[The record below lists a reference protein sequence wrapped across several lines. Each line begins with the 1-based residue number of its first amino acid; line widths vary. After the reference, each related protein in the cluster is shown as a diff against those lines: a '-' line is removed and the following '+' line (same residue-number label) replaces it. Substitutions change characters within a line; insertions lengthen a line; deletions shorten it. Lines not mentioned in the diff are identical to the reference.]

1 MNAKICCF
9 IGHSKIENKAQV
21 EEKVITVVENLINQG
36 VDVFLFGGSSEFND
50 ICFYIVF
57 NFKKKYPYIKLID
70 YYTIQNL
77 LEKNIN
83 FTKKIYISRNIEMI
97 NDSDICVFYYD
108 KNYLPPGRKKEK
120 RHLTSH
126 QSNIVTKTAYEYAKN
141 KKKIINIFNI

>member
-1 MNAKICCF
+1 MKCCF
-9 IGHSKIENKAQV
+9 IGLSKIENKAQV

-50 ICFYIVF
+50 ICFYILF

-77 LEKNIN
+77 LEENIN

-108 KNYLPPGRKKEK
+108 KIYLPCRRKKEK
-120 RHLTSH
+120 RHLTSY
-126 QSNIVTKTAYEYAKN
+126 QSNIVTKIAYEYAKN